1 MLLPAVNKFLC
12 CKVKVAFH
20 PVQYLCSKL
29 VVNDLKVMVNDILW
43 CFTSRF
49 LSLSVV

>member
-20 PVQYLCSKL
+20 PVQYLYLKL
-29 VVNDLKVMVNDILW
+29 VVNDPKVMVNDILL
-43 CFTSRF
+43 CFARRF
-49 LSLSVV
+49 SSLSVV